1 MKLEIGTWQFVRI
14 MVELEDR
21 AKGHKRTRAS
31 VLDDWRE
38 AWEEL
43 DNRLTELREKDEA
56 AYSDLM
62 MNQNVVLDY
71 RGPAQLREAGEALV
85 RIIETMRTDID
96 RSGPSDRAKD
106 LRFEARELQG
116 LRQELAVRARALS
129 RRKPRPSHGA
139 KGKVAG
145 KKRT

>member
-1 MKLEIGTWQFVRI
+1 MKLEIGVWQFVRI

-21 AKGHKRTRAS
+21 AKGYKRVRAS
-31 VLDDWRE
+31 VHDDWRE
-38 AWEEL
+38 VWKEL

-71 RGPAQLREAGEALV
+71 RGPAQLREVGEALA
-85 RIIETMRTDID
+85 RIVETMRTEID
-96 RSGPSDRAKD
+96 RSGPSDRVKD

-116 LRQELAVRARALS
+116 LRQELAVRVRALN
-129 RRKPRPSHGA
+129 RRKPRPSRGGA
-139 KGKVAG
+139 RKA
-145 KKRT
+145 